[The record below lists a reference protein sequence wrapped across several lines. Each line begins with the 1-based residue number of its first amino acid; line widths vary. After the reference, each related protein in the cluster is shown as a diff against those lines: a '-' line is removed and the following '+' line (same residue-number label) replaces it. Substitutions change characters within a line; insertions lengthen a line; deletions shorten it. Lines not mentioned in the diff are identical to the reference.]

1 MMIFLTNFSE
11 VVVFPE
17 VLGVDNIFSLI
28 LGEVVHSVEDFI
40 KVINNNSEKK
50 FQTYFKIQVI
60 HN

>member
-60 HN
+60 IN

>member
-40 KVINNNSEKK
+40 KLINNNSEKK

-60 HN
+60 

>member
-40 KVINNNSEKK
+40 KVINNNLEKK